1 MWWSA
6 LRMHLVPSSWGNPGG
21 GNHGPWRHTNL
32 YSGLQNLRGLWH
44 QVLWAFCCADLCA
57 VLSLAAAPSWK
68 RVHLLVLSLALGALY
83 FYTHSWL
90 VD

>member
-1 MWWSA
+1 
-6 LRMHLVPSSWGNPGG
+6 MHLVPSSWGNPGG

-32 YSGLQNLRGLWH
+32 YSGRQNLRGLWH
-44 QVLWAFCCADLCA
+44 QVLWAFCCTDLCA

-83 FYTHSWL
+83 FTTHSWF